1 MNCAYH
7 SERPVQGICSKC
19 GRPICDT
26 CILEV
31 NGQVF
36 CKACMEVGFK
46 GPAARNTSGNARFFL
61 SIFPGLGHLYMGLF
75 QRGMQLL
82 VAFIAGCFLLGNLM
96 DDLVGFFVAAM
107 IFFSIFDAREAY
119 IRQAQ
124 GLEVE
129 DKGFVD
135 TKHLKLEWNARWIG
149 YILIGMG
156 VIALFEVMVYDVLRL
171 IFRDSQIFYEV
182 VRAVKGS
189 IAGLLAIGG
198 GLYLLRRNAGSSGSG
213 Q

>member
-36 CKACMEVGFK
+36 CKPCMEVGVK
-46 GPAARNTSGNARFFL
+46 RPAPRNTSGNARFFL

-75 QRGMQLL
+75 NRGMQML
-82 VAFIAGCFLLGNLM
+82 VAFIAGCFILGSLL

-119 IRQAQ
+119 IRQEQ

-135 TKHLKLEWNARWIG
+135 IKHLKLEWNARWIG
-149 YILIGMG
+149 YILIGIG
-156 VIALFEVMVYDVLRL
+156 VIALFNVMVDDVLRV
-171 IFRDSQIFYEV
+171 IFRNSQVYYEV
-182 VRAVKGS
+182 VRAIKGS
-189 IAGLLAIGG
+189 IAGLLAIAGG
-198 GLYLLRRNAGSSGSG
+198 VYLLRRNAGPSG